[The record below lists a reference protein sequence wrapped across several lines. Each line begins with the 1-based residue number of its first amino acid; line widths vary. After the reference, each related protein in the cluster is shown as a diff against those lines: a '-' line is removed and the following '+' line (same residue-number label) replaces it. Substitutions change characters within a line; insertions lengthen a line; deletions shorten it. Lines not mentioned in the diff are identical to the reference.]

1 MAFGYCGGTGEG
13 RYVHLSEGADN
24 CGNPNPLQVLIVA
37 AASLLTFFFNI
48 FFIKGLFFLSYA
60 RELAC
65 EGEMKC
71 LSNVILTRFYVDV
84 RKCDMECKGS
94 VDLNEN

>member
-1 MAFGYCGGTGEG
+1 MAAIQTLCRCLSSQPF
-13 RYVHLSEGADN
+13 RYSH
-24 CGNPNPLQVLIVA
+24 
-37 AASLLTFFFNI
+37 FFLI
-48 FFIKGLFFLSYA
+48 FFSLKGLFFLSHA

-84 RKCDMECKGS
+84 RKCDIGCKGS